1 MPHSAVVCR
10 CEPDLPVASAP
21 LWQLEQMVAAVN
33 VLWSTLAP
41 VQRLV
46 LWQETQLA
54 VVGTCVVGLPVAWVP
69 L

>member
-1 MPHSAVVCR
+1 MAVVCT
-10 CEPDLPVASAP
+10 CVVGLPVASVP